1 MEGLKPRPRPNRPDD
16 LVQLASTT
24 NAPGTTSFAPNTRPH
39 RTASSVALRYRRR
52 NSDVADQNRPKS
64 TTPTARS
71 PALSGFSAKRAR
83 ELFWR
88 QPPRREAHSTP
99 GRPFGRP
106 RSPSNR
112 IEQDRTPPNA
122 RTHDPQRSAVLPSQD
137 AENLFRAEHQTANLT
152 RPPAYRSPDP
162 ERRRTGSN
170 RTEHRRTLERTI
182 SSAQRYF
189 RRRTP
194 DILCAPN
201 APNWRRQPTASG
213 PREA

>member
-1 MEGLKPRPRPNRPDD
+1 MEGFKPGPNRPDD

-24 NAPGTTSFAPNTRPH
+24 NAPGTTSFA
-39 RTASSVALRYRRR
+39 LRHRRR

-71 PALSGFSAKRAR
+71 PALSGFFGEAR
-83 ELFWR
+83 
-88 QPPRREAHSTP
+88 PRTFFAPTTQTRSSLDP
-99 GRPFGRP
+99 GRPFAEP
-106 RSPSNR
+106 QTQSNK

-122 RTHDPQRSAVLPSQD
+122 RTHDPQRSAALPPQD

-152 RPPAYRSPDP
+152 RPPAHRSPDP
-162 ERRRTGSN
+162 ERRRTRSN

-182 SSAQRYF
+182 FSAQRYF

-194 DILCAPN
+194 DILCVPN

>member
-16 LVQLASTT
+16 LVRLASTT
-24 NAPGTTSFAPNTRPH
+24 NAPGTTSF
-39 RTASSVALRYRRR
+39 ALRYRRR
-52 NSDVADQNRPKS
+52 NSDVADQNRPRS

-71 PALSGFSAKRAR
+71 PALSGFSG
-83 ELFWR
+83 E
-88 QPPRREAHSTP
+88 T
-99 GRPFGRP
+99 RP
-106 RSPSNR
+106 RNFFAPTTQTRTSLDPR
-112 IEQDRTPPNA
+112 TIVRQAPVTVEQDLTPPNA

-137 AENLFRAEHQTANLT
+137 AGNLYRAEHQAAILT

-170 RTEHRRTLERTI
+170 RTERRRTLERTI

>member
-1 MEGLKPRPRPNRPDD
+1 MEGLKPRPRLNRPDD
-16 LVQLASTT
+16 LVRLASTT
-24 NAPGTTSFAPNTRPH
+24 NAPGTTSFAPNPRPH
-39 RTASSVALRYRRR
+39 RPASPVALRYRRR
-52 NSDVADQNRPKS
+52 NSDVADQNRPRS

-71 PALSGFSAKRAR
+71 PALSGFFGETR
-83 ELFWR
+83 
-88 QPPRREAHSTP
+88 PRTFLAPTTQTRSSLDP

-122 RTHDPQRSAVLPSQD
+122 QTQDPQRSAVLPSQD
-137 AENLFRAEHQTANLT
+137 AENLFRAEHQAAILT
-152 RPPAYRSPDP
+152 RPPGHRSPDP
-162 ERRRTGSN
+162 ERRRTRSN
-170 RTEHRRTLERTI
+170 RTEHHRTLERTI

-194 DILCAPN
+194 DILCASN